1 MNMTKQVFI
10 PLLLIFVSLSW
21 AGSFIVVAGT
31 TNEISPLHL
40 GFLRFAV
47 ATPLMVCLLLIQ
59 KKPMRLPLST
69 LPSIIVL
76 GLSGVTLLYIFQFTG
91 IHLTTP
97 STGAVLI
104 NTNVIFIALLS
115 AVFLHERFTWK
126 KSIGI
131 GMSFLG
137 VASIMLS
144 TVPLDQLSISNTFFF
159 GSILVLVSALCWAI
173 YSIVGKSLL
182 QTYDEFTIITYSFLI
197 GTLFYIPLVFPTVLP
212 TIQTMSLAAWTGV
225 LYLAVICSLFAYVG
239 WYYALKRIEA
249 TKAAVFLNLIP
260 LFTMI
265 MAVSLGE
272 QLTWWF
278 IIGAILIIS
287 GVYVTQQA
295 QSRSMT

>member
-1 MNMTKQVFI
+1 M
-10 PLLLIFVSLSW
+10 
-21 AGSFIVVAGT
+21 
-31 TNEISPLHL
+31 
-40 GFLRFAV
+40 
-47 ATPLMVCLLLIQ
+47 
-59 KKPMRLPLST
+59 
-69 LPSIIVL
+69 
-76 GLSGVTLLYIFQFTG
+76 
-91 IHLTTP
+91 
-97 STGAVLI
+97 
-104 NTNVIFIALLS
+104 
-115 AVFLHERFTWK
+115 
-126 KSIGI
+126 
-131 GMSFLG
+131 
-137 VASIMLS
+137 
-144 TVPLDQLSISNTFFF
+144 
-159 GSILVLVSALCWAI
+159 LVSALCWAI